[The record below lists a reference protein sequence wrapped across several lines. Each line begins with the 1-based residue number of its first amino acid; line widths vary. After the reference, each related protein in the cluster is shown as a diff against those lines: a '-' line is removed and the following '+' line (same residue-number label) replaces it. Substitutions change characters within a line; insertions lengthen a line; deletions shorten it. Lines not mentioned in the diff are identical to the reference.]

1 MRTARR
7 TVWLAAAL
15 AAPLIAVGLGSD
27 GPFAGRVLQGGLV
40 LLAILLPV
48 AGWMARRGPAL
59 DREQD
64 ERESAILRD
73 AALATCLVTAIALQ
87 AYWAWRF
94 AAAGNA
100 GDDAFWLLVV
110 FWGTLA
116 TAYGIQQW
124 RQR

>member
-1 MRTARR
+1 MRTAR
-7 TVWLAAAL
+7 TTLWLAAAL

-40 LLAILLPV
+40 LLAPLLAV
-48 AGWMARRGPAL
+48 AAWMARRGPAL

-64 ERESAILRD
+64 EREAAIVRD
-73 AALATCLVTAIALQ
+73 TAIATCLVTAVALQ
-87 AYWAWRF
+87 AYWGWRF

-116 TAYGIQQW
+116 TTYFVQHW
-124 RQR
+124 RRR